1 MVLFSKKQSD
11 LPGRRR
17 AAGSRPERATEAS
30 LDDRYTFK
38 RNRTLTGSMSSRVVS
53 TSEGTANLKSP
64 RVQAH
69 ELARQRRHIGG
80 VLALVVLGA
89 LTLFGLIAQFTA
101 NAVVKATDA
110 SFALDG
116 SYAEVIES
124 YYASQPIER
133 LRFLTN
139 TDHLNEYVQQNA
151 PEVASVRLEGSAGFG
166 KSSFIV
172 KMRRPIAGWSINNKQ
187 QYVDETGTPF
197 TRNYY
202 ASPSVQITDK
212 SGVQVQ
218 AGQAVASNRFLRF
231 VGQTVGLTK
240 QQGYDVTEVVIPS
253 GTTRQIELHLKG
265 IGYPIKLSID
275 RGVGEQVEDMARA
288 VKWFS
293 ARGQSPQFID
303 IRVGGK
309 AFYR

>member
-1 MVLFSKKQSD
+1 MALFSKKQPD

-17 AAGSRPERATEAS
+17 AASSRTERATESS

-38 RNRTLTGSMSSRVVS
+38 RNRTLTGSASSRVVS
-53 TSEGTANLKSP
+53 TSEGNANLKSP

-89 LTLFGLIAQFTA
+89 LILLGLISQFTA
-101 NAVVKATDA
+101 TAIVKATDA
-110 SFALDG
+110 SFKLDG
-116 SYAEVIES
+116 SYAETIES
-124 YYASQPIER
+124 YFGSQPIER

-139 TDHLNEYVQQNA
+139 TDHLNEYIQQKN
-151 PEVASVRLEGSAGFG
+151 PEVASVRIEGSAGFG

-172 KMRRPIAGWSINNKQ
+172 KMRRPIAGWNINNKQ
-187 QYVDETGTPF
+187 QYVDETGTAF
-197 TRNYY
+197 SHNYY
-202 ASPSVQITDK
+202 ASPAVQITDK

-231 VGQTVGLTK
+231 VGQAVGLAK
-240 QQGYDVTEVVIPS
+240 QQNYTVTEVVIPS
-253 GTTRQIELHLKG
+253 GTTRQVELHLSG
-265 IGYPIKLSID
+265 IAYPIKLSID
-275 RGVGEQVEDMARA
+275 RGVGEQIEDMARA

-293 ARGQSPQFID
+293 ARGQSPQYID

-309 AFYR
+309 AFYK

>member
-1 MVLFSKKQSD
+1 MALFSKKQPN

-17 AAGSRPERATEAS
+17 AATSRPERATEAS

-38 RNRTLTGSMSSRVVS
+38 RNRTLTGSASSRVIS
-53 TSEGTANLKSP
+53 TSEGNANLKSP

-89 LTLFGLIAQFTA
+89 LTLFGLISQFTA
-101 NAVVKATDA
+101 TAIVKANDA
-110 SFALDG
+110 SFSLDG
-116 SYAEVIES
+116 SYAEAIES

-139 TDHLNEYVQQNA
+139 TDHLNEYVQQKA
-151 PEVASVRLEGSAGFG
+151 PEVASVRIEGSAGFG

-197 TRNYY
+197 ARNYY

-253 GTTRQIELHLKG
+253 GTTRQIELHLKN
-265 IGYPIKLSID
+265 IGYPIKMSID

-293 ARGQSPQFID
+293 ARGQSPKYID

-309 AFYR
+309 VFYQ